1 MGALSPMGRMLV
13 QPGHSDLAA
22 YYTGTKEVHAKASLL
37 TPPLI
42 LIRHASQE
50 LAARVSHLCTKGG
63 GRSGPGERWGARQ
76 GSSNPA
82 PVGKDCGA
90 AQREISLIPALGGRT
105 SPYQDADD

>member
-50 LAARVSHLCTKGG
+50 LAARVSHLCT
-63 GRSGPGERWGARQ
+63 GRGQVRARGEVGARQ

>member
-50 LAARVSHLCTKGG
+50 LAARVSHLCTGG
-63 GRSGPGERWGARQ
+63 GQVRARGEVGPAKGRQTPRPLARTA
-76 GSSNPA
+76 A
-82 PVGKDCGA
+82 PHKEKLV
-90 AQREISLIPALGGRT
+90 
-105 SPYQDADD
+105 

>member
-37 TPPLI
+37 TPPLLI

-63 GRSGPGERWGARQ
+63 AGPGPVRGGGPAKGRQTPRPLARTA
-76 GSSNPA
+76 A
-82 PVGKDCGA
+82 PHKEKLV
-90 AQREISLIPALGGRT
+90 
-105 SPYQDADD
+105 